1 MLSIPSA
8 YSDLKSS
15 KYILFIALLG
25 ICSACSLTR
34 DLEEGQ
40 YAVYE
45 NDIKGIDR
53 SNKEDLYGLIEQEP
67 NTRFLG
73 GSLGVSI
80 YRFGSRFYDSTTVA
94 NKKERAQEKLAVI
107 QSAKDTLPENKKLL
121 KKEEKIESKI
131 EALDKKLEFGN
142 AVMRTGNALVVL
154 DSAETAT
161 TVSNLKGYLVNQGFF
176 DAKVDFAVETKKKKA
191 FVSYLL
197 TEGKPYI
204 LDSVY
209 TRSDNAEI
217 IRLLGATAGASFL
230 REGQNYVQDDIVQ
243 ERNRIEE
250 LLKNHGFFMFSK
262 SYVNYLAYQDTTKKT
277 ITLEQVIQK
286 PTFTD
291 EHEVY
296 TIDSIAFRIN
306 PPSNEFAD
314 HRVQEQYRDVDFSFF
329 RDRYSAKVLASRI
342 FLLTGKPYS
351 RTAAIETQRQL
362 SNLDL
367 FRFVNI
373 TFDTLGTSLTANIF
387 TQPNQKYQL
396 TNQLGMT
403 VTEQLPGPFFSTSLR
418 NRNFFRAGEILEF
431 NFRAGLEGVASAT
444 DQGVYQSSEISTGVT
459 VIFPR
464 FLIPF
469 APGTLQKY
477 GRYNPNTRV
486 RLSYIYTKRPE
497 YTRNSVNGLY
507 SYTWA
512 TTNNRVLYTFNAAD
526 LSYIRTPK
534 IQGEFL
540 DILQDLQ
547 NEGNNLIWSFL
558 PSFISS
564 ISGQTI
570 INFNKYGDFN
580 SKKASLLRLFAE
592 SGGTTLNFFD
602 VRSNSEPN
610 IEYANFQWVKTQID
624 FRRYLP
630 LDEKQTLAYR
640 LNFGWARP
648 YGVSAGILPYEKYF
662 FAGGGTSIRA
672 WQARRLGPGSYVP
685 QTGERGEYDYTN
697 EQPAEMIVESML
709 EYRRKL
715 VGYFDMALFVDV
727 GNSWVIGYDAARPG
741 ADFRY
746 DRFYR
751 ELAVGGG
758 IGLRMDFDF
767 LVLRLDLATK
777 AVDPAKPLGERW
789 VLDNI
794 NFNRPFG
801 VKGQTVL
808 NFGIGYPF

>member
-1 MLSIPSA
+1 MS
-8 YSDLKSS
+8 
-15 KYILFIALLG
+15 
-25 ICSACSLTR
+25 CSLTK
-34 DLEEGQ
+34 DLREGQ
-40 YAVYE
+40 YALYE
-45 NDIKGIDR
+45 NEVKGIKKSD
-53 SNKEDLYGLIEQEP
+53 KEDLHGLIEQEP

-73 GSLGVSI
+73 GSLGVTI
-80 YRFGSRFYDSTTVA
+80 YRIGRNFHDSTKVA
-94 NKKERAQEKLAVI
+94 TKLNLAEAELAAVG
-107 QSAKDTLPENKKLL
+107 AARDTLPDDKKLRKREDKL
-121 KKEEKIESKI
+121 NSKI
-131 EALDKKLEFGN
+131 EGLEKKLEFGN
-142 AVMRTGNALVVL
+142 AVMRTGNPLVVL

-161 TVSNLKGYLVNQGFF
+161 TVNNMKGYLVNHGFF
-176 DAKVDFAVETKKKKA
+176 DAKVDYDVETKRKKA
-191 FVSYLL
+191 FVTYRI
-197 TEGKPYI
+197 TEGSPYI

-209 TRSDNAEI
+209 TRSDNPEI
-217 IRLLGATAGASFL
+217 LKLLDQTAGKSFIH
-230 REGQNYVQDDIVQ
+230 EGEYYVQDHVVL

-250 LLKNHGFFMFSK
+250 LLKNNGFYMFSK
-262 SYVNYLAYQDTTKKT
+262 SYINYIAYQDTASKT
-277 ITLEQVIQK
+277 IDLEQVIQK
-286 PTFTD
+286 PTFAD
-291 EHEVY
+291 KHEAY
-296 TIDSIAFRIN
+296 TIDSITFRIN

-314 HRVQEQYRDVDFSFF
+314 RRILQRFRDIDFSFY
-329 RDRYSAKVLASRI
+329 RDHYSAKVLASRI
-342 FLLTGKPYS
+342 FLQTGQPYS

-373 TFDTLGTSLTANIF
+373 SFDTLGTSLTANIF

-403 VTEQLPGPFFSTSLR
+403 ITEQLPGPFFSTSLR

-444 DQGVYQSSEISTGVT
+444 GQGVYQSSEVSTGVSL
-459 VIFPR
+459 IFPR

-469 APGTLQKY
+469 APGSLQKY

-486 RLSYIYTKRPE
+486 RLSYIYTNRPE
-497 YTRNSVNGLY
+497 YTRNSVNGLLSY
-507 SYTWA
+507 SWA
-512 TTNNRVLYTFNAAD
+512 TAKNKVLYTLNAAD

-534 IQGEFL
+534 IQQEFL
-540 DILQDLQ
+540 DILEDLQ

-564 ISGQTI
+564 ISGQSI

-580 SKKASLLRLFAE
+580 SNKASLLRLFAE

-602 VRSNSEPN
+602 VRSNSEPD

-624 FRRYLP
+624 FRRYYP
-630 LDEKQTLAYR
+630 LDENQKLAYR

-685 QTGERGEYDYTN
+685 QTGEGGEYDYTN
-697 EQPAEMIVESML
+697 EQPAEMILESML

-715 VGYFDMALFVDV
+715 FGYFDMALFVDI
-727 GNSWVIGYDAARPG
+727 GNSWMIGYDAARPG

-746 DRFYR
+746 DRFYK
-751 ELAVGGG
+751 ELAVGTGL
-758 IGLRMDFDF
+758 GLRMDFDF

-777 AVDPAKPLGERW
+777 AVDPSKPLGERW

-794 NFNRPFG
+794 SFQRPFG
-801 VKGQTVL
+801 IKGQTVL

>member
-15 KYILFIALLG
+15 KYILFITLLG
-25 ICSACSLTR
+25 ICIGCSLTKG
-34 DLEEGQ
+34 LHEGQ

-45 NDIKGIDR
+45 NNIEGIQKSD
-53 SNKEDLYGLIEQEP
+53 KDDLYGLIEQEP

-73 GSLGVSI
+73 SSLGVTI
-80 YRFGSRFYDSTTVA
+80 YRIGRNFYDSTKVA
-94 NKKERAQEKLAVI
+94 TKLETAEEKLAAI
-107 QSAKDTLPENKKLL
+107 ESARDSLPEDNKLS
-121 KKEEKIESKI
+121 KKEDKLNSKI
-131 EALDKKLEFGN
+131 DGLKKKLEFGN
-142 AVMRTGNALVVL
+142 AVMRTGNPLVVL
-154 DSAETAT
+154 DSAETET
-161 TVSNLKGYLVNQGFF
+161 TVSNLKGYLANNGFF
-176 DAKVDFAVETKKKKA
+176 DSKVDFEVETKKKKA
-191 FVSYLL
+191 FITYRISEGAPYIIDSIYTKSDNPEIIKLLKQVAKDSYLS
-197 TEGKPYI
+197 EGD
-204 LDSVY
+204 L
-209 TRSDNAEI
+209 
-217 IRLLGATAGASFL
+217 
-230 REGQNYVQDDIVQ
+230 YVQDNIVM

-250 LLKNHGFFMFSK
+250 ILKNNGFYMFSK
-262 SYVNYLAYQDTTKKT
+262 SYINYIAYQDTASKT
-277 ITLEQVIQK
+277 IDLEQVIQK

-291 EHEVY
+291 KHEVY
-296 TIDSIAFRIN
+296 TIDSIVFRIN

-314 HRVQEQYRDVDFSFF
+314 RRVQERFRDVNFSFY

-342 FLLTGKPYS
+342 FLQTGQPYS

-373 TFDTLGTSLTANIF
+373 TFDTLGTSLNANIF

-403 VTEQLPGPFFSTSLR
+403 ITEQLPGPFFSTSLR

-444 DQGVYQSSEISTGVT
+444 GQGVYQSSEVSTGVT

-469 APGTLQKY
+469 APGSLQKY
-477 GRYNPNTRV
+477 GRYNPNTRT
-486 RLSYIYTKRPE
+486 RLSYIYTNRPE
-497 YTRNSVNGLY
+497 YTRNAINGLL

-512 TTNNRVLYTFNAAD
+512 TSTNRIHYTLNAAD
-526 LSYIRTPK
+526 ISYIRTPK
-534 IQGEFL
+534 LQQEFL
-540 DILQDLQ
+540 DILEDLQ

-564 ISGQTI
+564 ISGQTV
-570 INFNKYGDFN
+570 INFNKYGDFT
-580 SKKASLLRLFAE
+580 SSKASLLRLFAE

-602 VRSNSEPN
+602 VRSNSEPG

-624 FRRYLP
+624 FRRYYP
-630 LDEKQTLAYR
+630 LDEDQKFAYR

-662 FAGGGTSIRA
+662 FAGGGTSVRA

-685 QTGERGEYDYTN
+685 ETGEGGEYDYTN
-697 EQPAEMIVESML
+697 EQPAEMILESML

-715 VGYFDMALFVDV
+715 FGYFDMAVFVDV

-746 DRFYR
+746 DRFYK
-751 ELAVGGG
+751 ELAVGTGL
-758 IGLRMDFDF
+758 GLRMDFDF
-767 LVLRLDLATK
+767 LVVRLDLATK
-777 AVDPAKPLGERW
+777 AIDPAKPEGERW

-794 NFNRPFG
+794 NFKRPFG